1 MIIAIDGYSSCGKS
15 TIAKGIAKELG
26 YTYIDTGAMYR
37 AVTLFCLQNNSIQQN
52 EINEFLLKKYIDT
65 LHISFV
71 YDAQTQTQ
79 QTYLNGV
86 NVEHEI
92 RRLEVANWVSPVSKI
107 GFVRQKLVAMQ
118 RELAAHGNIVMDGRD
133 IGTVVFPHADYKFF
147 ITASAQIRAQRRYD
161 ELLAKGEQVNFKEVL
176 HNIEQRDLIDT
187 TRTES
192 PLTQAEDAIVFDTSN
207 VTREQQL
214 EWILEKIRK

>member
-161 ELLAKGEQVNFKEVL
+161 ELLAKGEQVNFEEVL

>member
-15 TIAKGIAKELG
+15 TIAKGIAKELR

-65 LHISFV
+65 IHISFV

-161 ELLAKGEQVNFKEVL
+161 ELLAKGEQVNFEEVL

>member
-52 EINEFLLKKYIDT
+52 EINEFLLKKHIDT
-65 LHISFV
+65 IHISFV

-86 NVEHEI
+86 NVENEI

-161 ELLAKGEQVNFKEVL
+161 ELLAKGEQVNFEEVL

>member
-65 LHISFV
+65 IHISFV

-161 ELLAKGEQVNFKEVL
+161 ELLAKGEQVNFEEVL